1 MSEANNHGAM
11 TIPALLAMKQ
21 RGERIAALTAYD
33 ASMARLADRAGVDLV
48 LVGDSLGMVIQG
60 HASTLPVRLEDVA
73 YHTAAVRRGLERAL
87 LVADLP
93 FLSYPDR
100 ESAFLAARRL
110 IGECGAA
117 MLKLEG
123 AGYVIELV
131 AALVEREVPVC
142 GHLGLT
148 PQSVLRLGGYRLQ
161 AREEDAQRR
170 LAADA
175 LALVEAGISALVLEC
190 VPSELARRLARELP
204 VPVIG
209 IGAGPGCDGQILV
222 SYDLLG
228 ISPGRRPRFCRD
240 FLAGRGS
247 VSEAFAAY
255 VRAVKEGDFPSA
267 AETLA

>member
-1 MSEANNHGAM
+1 MGKHLVPLTVPELCAY
-11 TIPALLAMKQ
+11 KR
-21 RGERIAALTAYD
+21 RGERIAALALYD
-33 ASMARLADRAGVDLV
+33 ASMAALADRAGVDLV

-60 HASTLPVRLEDVA
+60 HASTLPVRLEDIA
-73 YHTAAVRRGLERAL
+73 YHTAAVRRGLARAL

-93 FLSYPDR
+93 FLSYADR
-100 ESAFLAARRL
+100 QAAIAAARRL

-123 AGYVIELV
+123 AGYVVEIV

-161 AREEDAQRR
+161 AREEEAKQR
-170 LAADA
+170 LLADA
-175 LALVEAGISALVLEC
+175 RALVEAGISALVLEC
-190 VPSELARRLARELP
+190 VPAALAARLAQELP

-209 IGAGPGCDGQILV
+209 IGAGPSCDGQILV
-222 SYDLLG
+222 SYDVLG
-228 ISPGRRPRFCRD
+228 ISLGHRPRFCRD

-247 VSEAFAAY
+247 VAEAFAAY
-255 VRAVKEGDFPSA
+255 VQAVKDGNFPGPE
-267 AETLA
+267 ETLA

>member
-1 MSEANNHGAM
+1 MSERAANE
-11 TIPALLAMKQ
+11 ALTVPELIAFKR

-33 ASMARLADRAGVDLV
+33 ASMAALADRAGVELV
-48 LVGDSLGMVIQG
+48 LVGDSLGMVVQG
-60 HASTLPVRLEDVA
+60 HKSTLPVRLEEIA
-73 YHTAAVRRGLERAL
+73 YHTAAVRRGLGRAL

-93 FLSYPDR
+93 FLSYADR
-100 ESAFLAARRL
+100 PAAFAAARRL
-110 IGECGAA
+110 VGECGAA

-123 AGYVIELV
+123 ARYVVEIV

-161 AREEDAQRR
+161 AREAEARER

-175 LALVEAGISALVLEC
+175 RALVDAGISALVLEC
-190 VPSELARRLARELP
+190 VPAELAARLARELP

-209 IGAGPGCDGQILV
+209 IGAGAGCDGQILV

-247 VSEAFAAY
+247 VAEAFAAY
-255 VRAVKEGDFPSA
+255 VRAVKEGEFPA
-267 AETLA
+267 PEETLA